1 VENLDSRLGGT
12 AVPIPGAANQLPKR
26 GADALLC
33 FWRAPTIG
41 DKRLSRCS
49 GAGLMVADE
58 SSKSGCCQSKM
69 RTVTYILPDLAPA
82 TGGPVTAT
90 TAMAKAQAALGLNI
104 SIIATDWGLDA
115 VVPYVEGVDVRLFPS
130 RYRKWRWA
138 PALRNYSRKH
148 LLNSDI
154 VVIAGLWQYPTWI
167 TAKICREIG
176 KPYIVSPHGML
187 DSWPMQQ
194 KSWKKNMYLRFF
206 EKQTLEGAA
215 AVHAMAK
222 GEGTQAIKWNRSVF
236 VVPGGISKNVCGR
249 QLDRSAFYARYPSL
263 RGRKYVLFLGRLHQ
277 IKQPEVAIS
286 AFHKAFKSDSAMMLV
301 MAGPCEL
308 RYRRYLQDL
317 VDKLGISTRTL
328 FTGLIS
334 QDAAMEAYRSASA
347 FVLPSL
353 HENFGFAVVEAMA
366 QECPVIVSDRVDLAS
381 SIASA
386 AAGLVVPPDVDSFAQ
401 ALAVVLQ
408 NPCAGSQMGQN
419 GRKLVLTHF
428 CLDNVAK
435 EFTSVCDDILAGKRT
450 SRAWL

>member
-1 VENLDSRLGGT
+1 MKN
-12 AVPIPGAANQLPKR
+12 
-26 GADALLC
+26 
-33 FWRAPTIG
+33 
-41 DKRLSRCS
+41 
-49 GAGLMVADE
+49 
-58 SSKSGCCQSKM
+58 
-69 RTVTYILPDLAPA
+69 VTYIIPDLAPA

-90 TAMAKAQAALGLNI
+90 TALAKAQATLGLNI
-104 SIIATDWGLDA
+104 SIVTTDWGLDA
-115 VVPYVEGVDVRLFPS
+115 AAPHVDGVDVRLFPC

-138 PALRNYSRKH
+138 PALGSYSRKH

-167 TAKICREIG
+167 TGKICREIG

-215 AVHAMAK
+215 AVHAMTK
-222 GEGTQAIKWNRSVF
+222 GEGTQSIKWNRSVF
-236 VVPGGISKNVCGR
+236 VVPGGISKDVYGR
-249 QLDRSAFYARYPSL
+249 LLDRSAFYARYPAL

-286 AFHKAFKSDSAMMLV
+286 AFHKAFKNDSAIMLV

-317 VDKLGISTRTL
+317 VDKLGISTRIL
-328 FTGLIS
+328 FTGLIN

-366 QECPVIVSDRVDLAS
+366 QECPVIVSDRVDVAS
-381 SIASA
+381 FIASA
-386 AAGLVVPPDVDSFAQ
+386 AAGLVIPPDVDSFAQ
-401 ALAVVLQ
+401 ALAVILQ
-408 NPCAGSQMGQN
+408 NQCASSQMGQN
-419 GRKLVLTHF
+419 GRQLVLTQF
-428 CLDNVAK
+428 TSDNVAK
-435 EFTSVCDDILAGKRT
+435 EFTHVCDDILAGKRS
-450 SRAWL
+450 SRAWLS